1 MASAKAEELASMA
14 GFTVAFFTQDKSR
27 NGLWQWF
34 NVALKENW
42 TGDRLLQ
49 AVRNTKWFK
58 THSDAQRE
66 ASLLRTSDPKTYAA
80 RVSQMRVRVGHMAVE
95 LGVPLADR
103 YGDQI
108 ALMAFTNNWDDGQ
121 IRGYMMR
128 YNAVYASISAGKL
141 LGGSAGQVQT
151 RLTQAAADNGI
162 RLSPKTLGSWVQ
174 HVVHGA
180 LTEQHALGQIQ
191 NLAISAFP
199 GLADRIKA
207 GESVRDV
214 AEPYMQTMAKLW
226 EMNPADIDLFNP
238 KLRSALNTRG
248 QDGNYSMLTLPDFER
263 QLKKDQRWMGTDN
276 AQDELMENGHQ
287 VLNAFGVTW

>member
-1 MASAKAEELASMA
+1 MASQAAEELASMA
-14 GFTVAFFTQDKSR
+14 GFTVSFFAQDKSR

-49 AVRNTKWFK
+49 QVRNTTWFK

-66 ASLLRTSDPKTYAA
+66 ASLLKTSDPKTYAA
-80 RVSQMRVRVGHMAVE
+80 RVSEARVRVGRLAVE

-103 YGDQI
+103 YGD
-108 ALMAFTNNWDDGQ
+108 ATAVMAFTNNWNDDQ

-128 YNAVYASISAGKL
+128 YKAVYAAISTGRL
-141 LGGSAGQVQT
+141 LGGTAGQVQT
-151 RLTQAAADNGI
+151 RLTQAAADHGI
-162 RLSPKTLGSWVQ
+162 QLSPKTLGSWVQ
-174 HVVHGA
+174 SVVHGA

-207 GESVRDV
+207 GETVRDV

-226 EMNPADIDLFNP
+226 EMNPADIDLFHP

-248 QDGNYSMLTLPDFER
+248 QDGKYSMLTLPDFER
-263 QLKKDQRWMGTDN
+263 QLKKDPRWMSTDN
-276 AQDELMENGHQ
+276 AQDDLMENGHQ
-287 VLNAFGVTW
+287 VLNLLGVTW